1 MRSSNGWHLALS
13 RELTDVWPQDLGGF
27 PPAAMLAVELG
38 LYLLGRVMP
47 GRPARDAWTLF
58 GWLPVRGGVRPCPD
72 GRAAPGDPPGPTLP
86 VDNAPPPRLA
96 HAPGAVPYLAPGV
109 AWLPAS
115 RP

>member
-1 MRSSNGWHLALS
+1 MRSSNGWHLALG

-47 GRPARDAWTLF
+47 GRPARDAVDPLRR
-58 GWLPVRGGVRPCPD
+58 LPVRGGVRPCPD

-86 VDNAPPPRLA
+86 VDDAPPPCLA
-96 HAPGAVPYLAPGV
+96 HAPGAVPRRFPRSCV
-109 AWLPAS
+109 ATC
-115 RP
+115 